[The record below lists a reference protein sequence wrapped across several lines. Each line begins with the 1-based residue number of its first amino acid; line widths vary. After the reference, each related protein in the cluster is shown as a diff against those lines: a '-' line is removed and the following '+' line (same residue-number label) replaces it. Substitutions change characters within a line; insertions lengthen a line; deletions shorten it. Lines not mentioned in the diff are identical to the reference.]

1 MKILDA
7 NLLLYAY
14 IRSYEQHQEAKKW
27 LETML
32 SDENE
37 IIGLSWQVIT
47 AFIRIGTNPRVFKI
61 PFKIQEGIANL
72 TELFEHPLVEIV
84 LPTAVHW
91 NIFSEILDK
100 EQITANLVMDAH
112 LAALAIEHGA
122 ILATT
127 DRDFAR
133 FSKLKTVNPLTI

>member
-61 PFKIQEGIANL
+61 PFKIQEAIANL